1 MWLNMSMTT
10 AIISRCYIE
19 HLRAKNDHFK
29 LDQALPPV
37 PAHIAALEKAFEN
50 ITSAKVEDE
59 VLLEVVFTQLM
70 LIALV
75 QDYSDEHGR
84 VLMIE
89 FLSISFSNI
98 AN

>member
-1 MWLNMSMTT
+1 MDKTH
-10 AIISRCYIE
+10 AIVSRCYIE
-19 HLRAKNDHFK
+19 HLHAKNDYAN

-37 PAHIAALEKAFEN
+37 PAHIAALEKSFEN
-50 ITSAKVEDE
+50 IGAAE
-59 VLLEVVFTQLM
+59 VDNEADHETVFTQLM

-89 FLSISFSNI
+89 FLSMC
-98 AN
+98 